1 MLMLYSGPIQHSLC
15 IFWLPYYKEV
25 WVDKLTFTRVEME
38 TEQRK
43 IERQGDRS
51 YAVAAWQET
60 YSRERES
67 KYMEKMKRNA

>member
-1 MLMLYSGPIQHSLC
+1 MNSSCRENLKLNAHPLMLMLYSGPIQHSLC

-51 YAVAAWQET
+51 YAVAA
-60 YSRERES
+60 
-67 KYMEKMKRNA
+67 